1 MRAARPSLKEQP
13 LRLNDVLI
21 MCTAG
26 RPWWHSQDRASATRP
41 SGCSTAHAD
50 TRHRAHAGSHMV
62 ARTDLALWP
71 VSAFHV
77 ALAASPLAELALWH
91 CSRRA
96 PYGHLIAR
104 ARTVTSQGGKG
115 KKCLEVSRKQFQ
127 IRRPNANRVTL
138 PRRWHPSSPLPS
150 AAAVQV
156 SGATGRIG
164 RNLLPAA
171 VAATTCS
178 PAAAT
183 RGDARETC
191 ASRSR
196 PSRIPES
203 LALRDTK
210 DFTISLT
217 FILQLFLWSFS
228 KGTIIITVASQK
240 ER

>member
-1 MRAARPSLKEQP
+1 MNYEAHPRSISDRRAKRRRWHRDQKLILKRTRNLLSRGADILRAARPSLKEQP

-77 ALAASPLAELALWH
+77 ALAASPLAELSLWH

-96 PYGHLIAR
+96 PYGHLVAR

-115 KKCLEVSRKQFQ
+115 KGISRSFTETISYKATERQLSD
-127 IRRPNANRVTL
+127 P
-138 PRRWHPSSPLPS
+138 PSPLAPLLS
-150 AAAVQV
+150 PPLGRR
-156 SGATGRIG
+156 GAGEW
-164 RNLLPAA
+164 RN
-171 VAATTCS
+171 
-178 PAAAT
+178 
-183 RGDARETC
+183 
-191 ASRSR
+191 RSHR
-196 PSRIPES
+196 P
-203 LALRDTK
+203 
-210 DFTISLT
+210 
-217 FILQLFLWSFS
+217 
-228 KGTIIITVASQK
+228 
-240 ER
+240 